1 MSGTGATKLNS
12 TISPNIVLLT
22 VTVRLPSDGA

>member
-12 TISPNIVLLT
+12 TIKPNIVVLT
-22 VTVRLPSDGA
+22 ARLPRACA